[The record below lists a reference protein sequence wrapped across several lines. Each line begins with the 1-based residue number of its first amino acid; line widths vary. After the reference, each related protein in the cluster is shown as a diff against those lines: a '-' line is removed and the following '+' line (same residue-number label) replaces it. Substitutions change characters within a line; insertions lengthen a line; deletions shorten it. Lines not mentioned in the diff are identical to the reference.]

1 MIFTKTFTDEELQ
14 TILSALE
21 DRLAKLTYMR
31 KFEEFNSYYDQETEK
46 AISLANEIFAYLG
59 TYKDEMETLKESFE
73 GGLL

>member
-1 MIFTKTFTDEELQ
+1 MTFTNEQLQ

-21 DRLAKLTYMR
+21 ERLAKLMYMQ
-31 KFEEFNSYYDQETEK
+31 KFEEFASYYEQETKK
-46 AISLANEIFAYLG
+46 AIALSNEIFSYLE

>member
-1 MIFTKTFTDEELQ
+1 MTFTKTFTNEELQ

-21 DRLAKLTYMR
+21 DRLAKLTYME
-31 KFEEFNSYYDQETEK
+31 KYEEYTSYYGQEIKK
-46 AISLANEIFAYLG
+46 AIALSSEIFAYLE

>member
-1 MIFTKTFTDEELQ
+1 MTFTNEELQ

-31 KFEEFNSYYDQETEK
+31 KFEEFTSYYEQETK
-46 AISLANEIFAYLG
+46 KSIALSNEIFSYLE
-59 TYKDEMETLKESFE
+59 TYKDEMETLKQSFE

>member
-1 MIFTKTFTDEELQ
+1 MTITFTNEQLQ

-21 DRLAKLTYMR
+21 DRLTKLTYMR
-31 KFEEFNSYYDQETEK
+31 KFEEFSLYYDDETNK
-46 AISLANEIFAYLG
+46 AIALANEIFSFLE